1 MPYYYRD
8 GVELYYNKNDGSWR
22 IDRTQYARNYGGM
35 NVTSVY
41 GTSRAN
47 AYRLFEDCLNQ
58 RSTQIYDTVL
68 DADGREKRVLNN
80 SETVA
85 AREKQNKIVEAFKDW
100 IFKDPQRR
108 DELETIY
115 NRLFNQIRLP
125 KYDGSYL
132 RFPEMNPAIEL
143 RQHQKDAVHR
153 IITSGNTLLHH
164 IVGSGKTFTI
174 CAAAMK
180 LRQYGLAK
188 KPMIAVPNHLVQH
201 WAISF

>member
-8 GVELYYNKNDGSWR
+8 GVELYYNKHDGSWR

-188 KPMIAVPNHLVQH
+188 
-201 WAISF
+201 SR